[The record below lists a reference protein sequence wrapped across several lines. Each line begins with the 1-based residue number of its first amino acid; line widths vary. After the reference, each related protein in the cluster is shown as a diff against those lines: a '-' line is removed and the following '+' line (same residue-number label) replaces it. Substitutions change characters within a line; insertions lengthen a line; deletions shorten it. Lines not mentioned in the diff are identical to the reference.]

1 MQRARQG
8 GWPDHQDS
16 RDNGS
21 TAASEQLTF
30 GLFLQSLELHK
41 AFASRFCS
49 LVFLHLRIVMAALW
63 YRLPARIELI
73 VDPSVAYTIT
83 PRP

>member
-1 MQRARQG
+1 M
-8 GWPDHQDS
+8 
-16 RDNGS
+16 
-21 TAASEQLTF
+21 
-30 GLFLQSLELHK
+30 K

-73 VDPSVAYTIT
+73 VNPYARARLTLPRTGKRGGISDTLDPLRSSSPLLAGPHRDV
-83 PRP
+83 

>member
-41 AFASRFCS
+41 SLRKPVLQLGVPTFAYCRGSFMVQTS
-49 LVFLHLRIVMAALW
+49 G
-63 YRLPARIELI
+63 
-73 VDPSVAYTIT
+73 SN
-83 PRP
+83 